1 MAATNRTDL
10 DALEAAPDLT
20 AFDDLGA
27 VLTGMRTVVKRVNNA
42 KTITVTDDPYEF
54 LSLMV
59 KLMKY
64 ATPGTYAMV
73 EINEDRPPE
82 VEVP

>member
-1 MAATNRTDL
+1 
-10 DALEAAPDLT
+10 
-20 AFDDLGA
+20 
-27 VLTGMRTVVKRVNNA
+27 MRTVVKRINKA

-82 VEVP
+82 VEVT